1 VVRPLG
7 ARAARGLLLFLLL
20 AASAPPLFAVAPVLW
35 TLETFEDF
43 ERGKAE
49 GVAVAAGGELV
60 LAPALKPLKMS
71 PLEETAEPFLW
82 SQAVDG
88 KGNLYVGGG
97 NGGRIYRVPRGG
109 VGSVYYETG
118 DLAVHALAVDRS
130 DVLYAATSPQGK
142 IYRITG
148 EGKGEVYYQPEDR
161 YTWALVVGPKG
172 ELYAATG
179 ERGVVYR
186 IPMKGKGEKFF
197 DSEEFHVVALA
208 FDASGGLLAGTDGK
222 GLLYRIGPDGRAS
235 VLYDSAL
242 REINAIAVDP
252 KGAIYAA
259 AIGVEGEPALPPLP
273 PAQPAAAGTQPPPA
287 GTPVQPPMPIPGIE
301 SGATA
306 TVRVTASASGPP
318 GVPAGTP
325 PRSEVY
331 RIETDGTVSVYWS
344 SASEVVYSLLI
355 DASGRP
361 VIGSGEPG
369 RIRAL
374 AGPQESTLLARV
386 PESQVTSLARGP
398 GQQIFAASS
407 NVGRVYVLDAATSES
422 GTYMSPPRDAE
433 TSSRWGRISWRA
445 SVPAGARVELTTR
458 SGNSGTPDASW
469 SDWSAA
475 YAAPEGSVVSSPPA
489 RFLQWRAR
497 MTRPSGASSPTL
509 QAVSVAYL
517 QANLAPT
524 LTRVSV
530 QPPGVVRERGPY
542 QPETEPQDLAYSG
555 IRVLS
560 GAGDL
565 PVQTQSSIPEKKIYV
580 RGLRSVEWDS
590 DDPNGDVLSF
600 DLFFRGEGE
609 STWKPLARGLR
620 ERYFAFD
627 STQLPDGLYRVRV
640 EASDAPANPAGQAK
654 SASLMSDPFLVDN
667 TPPSVQVVAR
677 KAAKGSSI
685 TIEAAAADTL
695 GPVARAE
702 YSVDAARWVPLAPVD
717 GVSDS
722 RAESYSVTIDGLRP
736 GEHTVI
742 VKVTDLLGNVGAG
755 KATFTSD

>member
-1 VVRPLG
+1 MVRRFC
-7 ARAARGLLLFLLL
+7 ARAARGLPLLFLL
-20 AASAPPLFAVAPVLW
+20 ASPRPLLAVAPVLW
-35 TLETFEDF
+35 TLETFDDF
-43 ERGKAE
+43 ERGKAD

-60 LAPALKPLKMS
+60 LAPALKALKIS

-82 SQAVDG
+82 SQVVDG

-109 VGSVYYETG
+109 VGSLYFETG

-142 IYRITG
+142 IYRIAG

-186 IPMKGKGEKFF
+186 IPAKGKGEKFF
-197 DSEEFHVVALA
+197 DSEELHVVALA
-208 FDASGGLLAGTDGK
+208 LDASGNLLAGTDGK
-222 GLLYRIGPDGRAS
+222 GLLYRIGPDGRAT
-235 VLYDSAL
+235 VLHDSAL
-242 REINAIAVDP
+242 REINTIAVDP
-252 KGAIYAA
+252 KGVIYAA
-259 AIGVEGEPALPPLP
+259 AIGVEGEPAAPPLP
-273 PAQPAAAGTQPPPA
+273 PAQPAPAGLQPPPA
-287 GTPVQPPMPIPGIE
+287 GAPVQPPIPIPGIE

-306 TVRVTASASGPP
+306 TVRVTASAAGPP
-318 GVPAGTP
+318 GAPAGPP

-331 RIETDGTVSVYWS
+331 RIETDGTVSTYWS

-355 DASGRP
+355 DASGHP
-361 VIGSGEPG
+361 VVGSGEPG
-369 RIRAL
+369 KIRAL
-374 AGPQESTLLARV
+374 SGPQQSTLLARV

-407 NVGRVYVLDAATSES
+407 NVGRVYLLDAATSES
-422 GTYMSPPRDAE
+422 GTYVSPPRDAE

-445 SVPAGARVELTTR
+445 SVPAGARVEVATR
-458 SGNSGTPDASW
+458 SGNSGTPDATW

-475 YAAPEGSVVSSPPA
+475 YATPEGSVVSSPPA
-489 RFLQWRAR
+489 RFLQWRTR
-497 MTRPSGASSPTL
+497 MTRPSGGPGPTL

-517 QANLAPT
+517 QANLPPT
-524 LTRVSV
+524 LTRVGV
-530 QPPGVVRERGPY
+530 QPPGVIRERSPY
-542 QPETEPQDLAYSG
+542 QPETDPQDLAYSG
-555 IRVLS
+555 IRVVS
-560 GAGDL
+560 GAGDI
-565 PVQTQSSIPEKKIYV
+565 PGQPPSIPEKKIYV
-580 RGLRSVEWDS
+580 RGMRAVEWDS
-590 DDPNGDVLSF
+590 DDPNGDALSF
-600 DLFFRGEGE
+600 DLSFRGEGE
-609 STWKPLARGLR
+609 SGWKPLARGLR

-640 EASDAPANPAGQAK
+640 EASDAPANAAGQAK
-654 SASLMSDPFLVDN
+654 SASLVGDPFLVDN
-667 TPPSVQVVAR
+667 TPPSVQVTAR
-677 KAAKGSSI
+677 KAGKGSPV
-685 TIEAAAADTL
+685 TVEAAAGDAL

-702 YSVDAARWVPLAPVD
+702 YSVDAARWVPLSPVD

-722 RAESYSVTIDGLRP
+722 RAESYSVTLDGLRP

-755 KATFTSD
+755 KATFASD